1 MRAFLRGKIHRAT
14 VTEADLDYEGSVGI
28 DEKLMQ
34 AAGIAEWEKVA
45 IYDVTNGSRIETY
58 AVPLHSESGEICIN
72 GAAAHLIQPGD
83 LVIILAYQYLDTN
96 EQVNVS
102 PNIVRVNDNNQ
113 SIEILNG

>member
-58 AVPLHSESGEICIN
+58 AVPLQSESGEICIN
-72 GAAAHLIQPGD
+72 GAAAHLIHPGD

-96 EQVNVS
+96 KQVNVS

-113 SIEILNG
+113 IIEILNG